1 MDYKYDVLKHPN
13 VSLSA
18 DGQGKPYIH
27 GEITNAIASVN
38 IDFSNITRL
47 EQTDDEQDYNIL
59 DDYDSVSSEEI
70 DKYLKKEG
78 IL

>member
-1 MDYKYDVLKHPN
+1 MDFKYDVLKHPN
-13 VSLSA
+13 VALSA

-27 GEITNAIASVN
+27 GEVTNAIASVN

-59 DDYDSVSSEEI
+59 DDYDIVSSEEI
-70 DKYLKKEG
+70 DKYFKKEG